1 MRYGATVRVLACV
14 VAPLLAQEK
23 TDDGPTNE
31 KAQKTYKKA
40 LDELHR
46 RMRDAALD
54 GFKKATNR

>member
-1 MRYGATVRVLACV
+1 MRYGATVLILACV
-14 VAPLLAQEK
+14 VAPLLAREK

-31 KAQKTYKKA
+31 KAQKTHKEA